1 MKNEV
6 KSNVKVGVTVFAGVI
21 LFVLVIIWAKN
32 LSFFSEQKH
41 IVVSYSMVPGL
52 ELGDLVTV
60 NGVRSGKVEEIS
72 QKYSHVLVTIGL
84 DKEVK
89 LQKDASFNLM
99 MLDLMGG
106 KKIEISPGVSPDE
119 MDYNEI
125 QQGLFSGDVSTM
137 MVTLNSLQSDLVGI
151 IKDVR
156 KSLDIVSDLYN
167 EGELKDELYDIL
179 KSTKELTNDVSAL
192 VKENDETIKS
202 LLSRSNKLAEN
213 ANNLIEE
220 NDEKISSLLEKLN
233 ETAAKSN
240 ELITSMNAFMDETKN
255 KNNNLGKILYDE
267 EMFKKLTETLNELN
281 ELSKIINKQMKGSGF
296 KVDADI
302 F

>member
-1 MKNEV
+1 MQSET
-6 KSNVKVGVTVFAGVI
+6 KSNVKVGITVFVGII

-60 NGVRSGKVEEIS
+60 NGVRSGKVEEIT
-72 QKYSHVLVTIGL
+72 QKYSHVLVTL
-84 DKEVK
+84 TLNKDVK
-89 LQKDASFNLM
+89 LQKDATFNLM

-106 KKIEISPGVSPDE
+106 KKIEISPGVSPEEMNYDE
-119 MDYNEI
+119 V

-137 MVTLNSLQSDLVGI
+137 MVMLNSLQSDLVGI

-179 KSTKELTNDVSAL
+179 KSTKELTSDVSAL

-202 LLSRSNKLAEN
+202 LLNQTDKLAKN
-213 ANNLIEE
+213 ANNLIENNE
-220 NDEKISSLLEKLN
+220 EKVSNLLKRLN
-233 ETAAKSN
+233 ETAEKSN
-240 ELITSMNAFMDETKN
+240 ELIANMDAFMNETKN

-267 EMFKKLTETLNELN
+267 ELFKKLKETLNELN
-281 ELSKIINKQMKGSGF
+281 ELSKIVNEQMKGEGF